1 MDKKKG
7 IIGIFL
13 SCLLLTGCDM
23 IDYHPYDVKIKG
35 ERDINNKNIEKIE
48 AKCLNK
54 TTAL

>member
-23 IDYHPYDVKIKG
+23 IDYHPYDVKSKAKEIL
-35 ERDINNKNIEKIE
+35 ITKISRR
-48 AKCLNK
+48 
-54 TTAL
+54 